1 VNRRRNMS
9 IAANPILIGGVTVL
23 VTIVAVFLSYNANH
37 GLPFVPTYEV
47 DVVLPN
53 AAGLIAGNE
62 VRIGG
67 DRVGVVRKIDAIARR
82 DGSTGARLELALDS
96 TTDELPVNSVV
107 KVRPKS
113 SLGLKYVE
121 LTRGSSTRTL
131 ATGGTLTVPRGT
143 TRPVDIDDF
152 FNMFDEPTREG
163 SSDNLFA
170 FGTGFAGRGGD
181 INRAL
186 NELEP
191 LVKHLEPAARN
202 LAAPRTGFKALF
214 PAFEQ
219 AASEVAPVADVQ
231 AQLFGDLNV
240 TFGALADNAQAL
252 EDTISGGPAALAVA
266 TRELPAQAGFEADS
280 TELFRRLKAPFA
292 SFASAAPHLASAFK
306 AGTPALKVS
315 PQLNARVV
323 ATLKA
328 LEDFTNDPR
337 VMPALQRLT
346 RTANLLDPVIAF
358 ATPAQTTC
366 NVLSLF
372 FRNLGS
378 SLSESD
384 GVGTFLRAL
393 PLVPTQQPGSESGAA
408 AVASNSPQPPPQPG
422 EFRGVAADSFLHSNP
437 YPNTAAPGQTQEC
450 EAGNENYVTDRQ
462 VIGNVPGDQGKTI
475 DKTARPK
482 DVRR

>member
-1 VNRRRNMS
+1 MS

-37 GLPFVPTYEV
+37 GLPFVPTYKV

-96 TTDELPVNSVV
+96 TTDDLQADSTV

-113 SLGLKYVE
+113 TPGLKYVE
-121 LTRGSSTRTL
+121 NTRGRATRTI

-152 FNMFDEPTREG
+152 FNMFDEPTRQG
-163 SSDNLFA
+163 SSDNLIA

-181 INRAL
+181 INKAL
-186 NELEP
+186 RDLEP
-191 LVKHLEPAARN
+191 LVDHAEPAARN
-202 LAAPRTGFKALF
+202 LVAARTRFDALF
-214 PAFEQ
+214 PAFGQ
-219 AASEVAPVADVQ
+219 AAAEVAPIADTQ
-231 AQLFGDLNV
+231 AQLFGDLNE
-240 TFGALADNAQAL
+240 TFGALAANRQAL
-252 EDTISGGPAALAVA
+252 EDTIAGGPAALAVA
-266 TRELPAQAGFEADS
+266 THELPAQAGFEADS
-280 TELFRRLKAPFA
+280 TELFTRLQKPFA
-292 SFASAAPHLASAFK
+292 SFAAAAPHLASAFK

-328 LEDFTNDPR
+328 LERFTNDPR

-366 NVLSLF
+366 NALSLF

-378 SLSESD
+378 SLSEGD
-384 GVGTFLRAL
+384 TLGTFLRAL
-393 PLVPTQQPGSESGAA
+393 PIVPTQGPGSESGPTAA
-408 AVASNSPQPPPQPG
+408 ASNSPAPDLTPG
-422 EFRGVAADSFLHSNP
+422 EYRGVPADSFLHSNP
-437 YPNTAAPGQTQEC
+437 YPNTAAPGQTREC
-450 EAGNENYVTDRQ
+450 EAGNEDYVTKRQ
-462 VIGNVPGDQGKTI
+462 VIGNVPGDQGTNV
-475 DKTARPK
+475 DKTVRDDK
-482 DVRR
+482 DIKK

>member
-1 VNRRRNMS
+1 MS

-37 GLPFVPTYEV
+37 GLPFVPTYKV

-67 DRVGVVRKIDAIARR
+67 DRVGVVRKIDAIARH

-96 TTDELPVNSVV
+96 TTDDLPVDSTV

-121 LTRGSSTRTL
+121 VTRGTATRTL

-143 TRPVDIDDF
+143 TRPVDIDDL
-152 FNMFDEPTREG
+152 FNMFDEPTRQG
-163 SSDNLFA
+163 SADNLIA

-181 INRAL
+181 LNQAL
-186 NELEP
+186 RELEP
-191 LVKHLEPAARN
+191 LVQHGEPAVRN
-202 LAAPRTGFKALF
+202 LAAGKTHFEQLF
-214 PAFEQ
+214 PAFGQ
-219 AASEVAPVADVQ
+219 AAAEVAPVADTQ
-231 AQLFGDLNV
+231 ARLFGDLNV

-252 EDTISGGPAALAVA
+252 EDTIAGGPAALAVA

-280 TELFRRLKAPFA
+280 TELFARLQKPFT

-328 LEDFTNDPR
+328 LEDFTGDPR

-346 RTANLLDPVIAF
+346 ETANLLDPILAF
-358 ATPAQTTC
+358 ATPVQTTC
-366 NVLSLF
+366 NALTLF

-378 SLSESD
+378 ALSEGD
-384 GVGTFLRAL
+384 TVGTFLRAL
-393 PLVPTQQPGSESGAA
+393 PIVPTQGPGSESGPT
-408 AVASNSPQPPPQPG
+408 AVASNTPAPPLGPN
-422 EFRGVAADSFLHSNP
+422 ELRGVAADSFLHSNP
-437 YPNTAAPGQTQEC
+437 YPNTAAPGQTREC
-450 EAGNENYVTDRQ
+450 EAGNEDYVPRQQ
-462 VIGNVPGDQGKTI
+462 VIGNVPGDQGTNV
-475 DKTARPK
+475 DKTVRDDK
-482 DVRR
+482 DIKK